1 MPSFALADW
10 TSFAL
15 FFFAL
20 SVVCSGYWGVLVVSA
35 VRRAWRVLLYGS
47 NCSGREGA
55 CVGRR
60 TERPR

>member
-20 SVVCSGYWGVLVVSA
+20 SVVCSLEA
-35 VRRAWRVLLYGS
+35 AWI
-47 NCSGREGA
+47 C
-55 CVGRR
+55 
-60 TERPR
+60 